1 MATEWVNITA
11 SAYYADYNGY
21 IRYAN
26 QVLNLTAGMTSSSP
40 NGLRVFSIS
49 PDTHYR
55 VTMVMQN
62 RFRLACVETLT
73 SGQTVTNYIFDTLD
87 ANDATNQG
95 VSRTLEITSG
105 SSEVYLCVGA
115 WSSGAGDTLENTLAT
130 IVVEEEQE
138 ITVTQYTV
146 TFADHDGSVLKT
158 ENVNEGGS
166 ATPPETPE
174 RTGYYF
180 DCWNGSYTNVT
191 ADVTVSASYLAYIT
205 VTFKDYDN
213 AVLKIDYVRYARS
226 AVPPAD
232 PERAGYAFA
241 GWDKAYAEIITS
253 LTIKAA
259 YTKLLYSVVFTDYD
273 GTVIAAQSAYI
284 DTTIYTPLMLEYP
297 EDRIGYH
304 FIGWLPAPVNGV
316 YTGITENL
324 IIIAQYELLPVYTV
338 TFADWDGTVFK
349 TVQVTQGAY
358 AVQPEAPRR
367 NGYVFDY
374 WSPTQTGTQED
385 MTITAVYRAPVGLFK
400 VYFYSYDW
408 QTILKEEWVVEGGS
422 ATAPEPP
429 EYAGHTFSHW
439 SADYTYISYAP
450 TKVYPIYTTN
460 EYTVTFLDH
469 DGTTLK
475 TGTVEYGD
483 DAVPPEAPVRSGY
496 SFTGWDGDYT
506 NITGELTLIAQY
518 SLLTHTVTFVDYDG
532 TLLKTETV
540 PDGESA
546 TPPKAPARAGYDF
559 IGWDGDY
566 SNVTSDLTLSA
577 QYDDAVFTV
586 TFLDY
591 DGTTLKTETV
601 GYLESAMPPTEP
613 VRAGYAFTGWEGSYT
628 LVSADATIT
637 AQYRLLYVFTVR
649 FLSYTGQVIS
659 TQRITEGCAA
669 SPPPAPVRPGYTLT
683 GWSESVT
690 SILSDMDVMAVY
702 AKNAA
707 PLLLQVFSGDNLLLT
722 IPKVTAATLRDA
734 LDGELTLSFSTLSH
748 LAAGIQTEQV
758 LRLGNLYFSVARVQ
772 KSITNGLWLT
782 SVTGEHISYTLNDD
796 AYMLT
801 SFDFT
806 GTPSGALSALL
817 AGTRLSAGTV
827 EFSDTVTLQI
837 NQECTRRAALMQL
850 IALLG
855 GEIEYDGYAVNIR
868 AHRGSQ
874 TPRELMES
882 RNVTNVGVTVDARSN
897 TVSYEIAFFKLVDI
911 AVGDMA
917 HIVFSPL
924 GIDVNTR
931 IISLEY
937 NPFHPYNARVE
948 IGSYIPSIND
958 SLYRLEKQLSENLG
972 EQISGLQTEL
982 ETMGTEL
989 ETAQSELSSLQETVD
1004 GMVSAREVSD
1014 LSVGESSFLVSFTD
1028 GTHSHY
1034 NYNMDVGGHI
1044 ISITKVSE

>member
-1 MATEWVNITA
+1 MPTVWTDITA

-26 QVLNLTAGMTSSSP
+26 QVLNLTASMTSSSP

-62 RFRLACVETLT
+62 RFRLACIQTLT
-73 SGQTVTNYIFDTLD
+73 SGQTVTNYVFDALD
-87 ANDATNQG
+87 QNDSTNQG
-95 VSRTLEITSG
+95 TSRTLEITSG

-130 IVVEEEQE
+130 IVLEEES
-138 ITVTQYTV
+138 TTQSYTV
-146 TFADHDGSVLKT
+146 TFVDYDGTILKT
-158 ENVNEGGS
+158 ESVNEGGN

-174 RTGYYF
+174 RAGYYF
-180 DCWNGSYTNVT
+180 NYWNGSYTNVT

-213 AVLKIDYVRYARS
+213 TVLKIDYVRYAQS

-241 GWDKAYAEIITS
+241 GWDTNYATVVKT
-253 LTIKAA
+253 LTIKAT
-259 YTKLLYSVVFTDYD
+259 YTKVAYSVVFKDDD
-273 GTVIAAQSAYI
+273 GTVLESWTAYV
-284 DTTIYTPLMLEYP
+284 DSTISPPFMLEYP
-297 EDRIGYH
+297 DDRLGYH
-304 FIGWLPAPVNGV
+304 FTGWLPAPPDGYR

-338 TFADWDGTVFK
+338 TFADWDGTVLK

-367 NGYVFDY
+367 SGYVFDY

-439 SADYTYISYAP
+439 STDYTYIDYAP
-450 TKVYPIYTTN
+450 TKVYPVYTTN

-475 TGTVEYGD
+475 TETVEYGD
-483 DAVPPEAPVRSGY
+483 DAVPPETPVRSGY

-506 NITGELTLIAQY
+506 NITGNLTLTALY
-518 SLLTHTVTFVDYDG
+518 SLLTHTVTFLDHDG

-540 PDGESA
+540 TDGKSA
-546 TPPKAPARAGYDF
+546 TPPAVPAREGYTF
-559 IGWDGDY
+559 TGWNGDY
-566 SNVTSDLTLSA
+566 SSVVSDLTLTA
-577 QYDDAVFTV
+577 QYDDAVYTV
-586 TFLDY
+586 SFVDH

-601 GYLESAMPPTEP
+601 GYLESATPPTDP
-613 VRAGYAFTGWEGSYT
+613 VRAGYAFTGWEGSYAS
-628 LVSADATIT
+628 VSADTTIT

-659 TQRITEGCAA
+659 SQRITEGCAA

-683 GWSESVT
+683 GWSESTAAV
-690 SILSDMDVMAVY
+690 LSDMDVMAVY

-707 PLLLQVFSGDNLLLT
+707 PLLLQVYSGNTLLLT

-748 LAAGIQTEQV
+748 LAAGIQTGQV

-796 AYMLT
+796 AYTLT
-801 SFDFT
+801 SFDIT
-806 GTPSGALSALL
+806 GTPSDVLSALL

-827 EFSDTVTLQI
+827 EFNDTVTLQI

-1034 NYNMDVGGHI
+1034 SYSMDVGGHI